1 MTAESPER
9 GGNDQGSGPASRQ
22 NLPGY
27 EVRYFA
33 RKYGLTT
40 AQAIGI
46 MRRVGTDRAKLNEA
60 GARLRR
66 ELLDT
71 QRRKT
76 GR

>member
-1 MTAESPER
+1 MAGNSP
-9 GGNDQGSGPASRQ
+9 DSAASDPSGTSAPFQSV
-22 NLPGY
+22 PGY

-46 MRRVGTDRAKLNEA
+46 MRRVGSDRAKLNEA

-66 ELLDT
+66 ELLET
-71 QRRKT
+71 QRRKP